1 MEQEIMRIGVSL
13 PENLLTKFGYIITQR
28 GYSSRS
34 EGIRDAIRNYII
46 HHEWMSD
53 LQGERVGV
61 ITMVYSQAQH
71 GLVDSLIDIQH
82 DLGKIVHSSLHAH
95 MDHGNY
101 LGAIVLKD
109 EDRNLKKD
117 AGIRGQGSILA
128 PIIHSFQ
135 VELARECGSV
145 AIAYMLNNQ
154 ALLKHC

>member
-1 MEQEIMRIGVSL
+1 MVYSH
-13 PENLLTKFGYIITQR
+13 TQR
-28 GYSSRS
+28 GLINSLTDTAQSG
-34 EGIRDAIRNYII
+34 GII
-46 HHEWMSD
+46 
-53 LQGERVGV
+53 
-61 ITMVYSQAQH
+61 
-71 GLVDSLIDIQH
+71 
-82 DLGKIVHSSLHAH
+82 HSSLHAH